1 MITVIDLKSKRQIS
15 PPRAAVLCLGNF
27 DGIHL
32 GHRRLI
38 EETLARKRQLLTK
51 HKDVVSGA
59 WFFRTAPSETLAG
72 KPVPQIMTLDEKIQK
87 FATLGL
93 DCVYLADFSAMRE
106 LSPTAF
112 VRDVLQKECN
122 CVFAVCGFNY
132 HFAHKG
138 AGDANTLKDLMNGN
152 AYIVECFSVDS
163 VPVSSSRIRSLLQE
177 GDVQNAAKLLGG
189 EYSLSA
195 PVLHGKKLGRE
206 MGVPTI
212 NQVFSHTA
220 VVPRNGIYV
229 TSTVI
234 DGTSYPSVSNIGVR
248 PSVEKDGGVNCETHV
263 LGFDGDLYGKSL
275 TVSFKARIR
284 DEQTFPSLSVLTD
297 RIRQD
302 IEETKKYYGI

>member
-1 MITVIDLKSKRQIS
+1 MITVIDLKSMRQI
-15 PPRAAVLCLGNF
+15 PPPNAAVLCLGNF

-38 EETLARKRQLLTK
+38 EETLERKQMLSAGYE
-51 HKDVVSGA
+51 DIVSGA
-59 WFFRTAPSETLAG
+59 WFFQTPPSEILTG
-72 KPVPQIMTLDEKIQK
+72 KPVPQIMTLNEKIEK
-87 FATLGL
+87 FAALGL
-93 DCVYLADFSAMRE
+93 DCVYLADFAAMRE

-112 VRDVLQKECN
+112 VQDVLQKECN

-138 AGDANTLKDLMNGN
+138 AGDADTLKALMDGD
-152 AYIVECFSVDS
+152 AHIVDCFSVDS
-163 VPVSSSRIRSLLQE
+163 ATVSSSRIRSLLQE
-177 GDVQNAAKLLGG
+177 GDVSGAAKLLGG
-189 EYSLSA
+189 EFSLSA

-212 NQVFSHTA
+212 NQVFPHTA
-220 VVPRNGIYV
+220 VVPKNGIYV

-248 PSVEKDGGVNCETHV
+248 PSVERNGGVNCETHV
-263 LGFDGDLYGKSL
+263 IGFDGDLYDKTL

-284 DEQTFPSLSVLTD
+284 DEQTFPSLSALTD

-302 IEETKKYYGI
+302 IEETKHYYGI